1 MLISVVTVSWNAAN
15 TIDATCASVDDQ
27 THPYIEHLVIDGQ
40 STDDTLAV
48 VARRPSSQR
57 VVVSGPDDGLYDA
70 MNKGLA
76 RARGEVVA
84 FLNADDRY
92 CSRHALAEVNRV
104 FEATGA
110 DLVYADIDMVEFSSP
125 IRVQRHW
132 RTGEY
137 EPWRLLTGW
146 QIPHPAL
153 FVKREL
159 LARLGGFDASLRI
172 AADYDLMLRL
182 LRLEGVKVQYLPVTL
197 VQMAVGGISTSGLGA
212 TWRGYRESARVL
224 SRQFGWRGGLIAAMK
239 PLAKMGQLLTSQPAP
254 APVFGPWGPAI
265 APIPRA
271 AELVSSTACGAPPA
285 VASAVEQIRPLHVGK
300 FVPPLFSGGLE
311 NHIDTL
317 LRSLPKEMD
326 AALVASEPV
335 FLKAPES
342 EPLPYRLISALS
354 LGTFSSVPLSPGIV
368 RVVDQEFAARRAN
381 LLHVHSPNPWGDF
394 AALRAGK
401 DVPVVMTWHSDV
413 IGKRALFVAYQA
425 IQRRAIERANK
436 IIVFTPKHFE
446 SSRQLRIPNIES
458 KLVHI
463 PIGVDFDRLDQLTPR
478 PELLESFDE
487 WARGR
492 PVLLSVGR
500 QVHYKGYSHL
510 IKAMSMARHDA
521 VLLMIGTGPLGAQLR
536 RQVRDMRLD
545 HRVRILGRVDMVT
558 LATALRRCDVFCQP
572 SIEQS
577 EAFGIATAEA
587 MGFGKPTIVCELNN
601 GVNFLNRKN
610 ETSLVTA
617 PRNEAALADAID
629 QLVGDAALRARMGQ
643 NARQWVRSE
652 FSIDVMREATV
663 ALYRALT

>member
-1 MLISVVTVSWNAAN
+1 MLISVVTVAWNAAK
-15 TIDATCASVDDQ
+15 TIDDTCASVDGQ
-27 THPYIEHLVIDGQ
+27 THPDVEHLVMDGG
-40 STDDTLAV
+40 STDDTLKV
-48 VARRPSSQR
+48 LARRPSGQR
-57 VVVSGPDDGLYDA
+57 IVVSGPDNGLYDA

-76 RARGEVVA
+76 RARGEAVA

-110 DLVYADIDMVEFSSP
+110 DVVYGDIDMVEFSEP
-125 IRVQRHW
+125 LRVQRHW
-132 RTGEY
+132 RTGEFA
-137 EPWRLLTGW
+137 PWRLPSGW

-159 LARLGGFDASLRI
+159 LVRLGGFDASLRI

-182 LRLEGVKVQYLPVTL
+182 LRLDGVKVQYLPVTL
-197 VQMAVGGISTSGLGA
+197 VQMAVGGISTSGIGA
-212 TWRGYRESARVL
+212 TWRGYRESAQVL
-224 SRQFGWRGGLIAAMK
+224 GRQFGWKGALIAGLK

-254 APVFGPWGPAI
+254 APVFGPWGPKI

-271 AELVSSTACGAPPA
+271 AELVQVPGDGDPATRTST
-285 VASAVEQIRPLHVGK
+285 VEHIRPLHVGK

-317 LRSLPKEMD
+317 LRSLPREMD
-326 AALVASEPV
+326 AALVASEPA
-335 FLKAPES
+335 FHKAPET
-342 EPLPYRLISALS
+342 EALPYRLISALS
-354 LGTFSSVPLSPGIV
+354 LGTFSSVPLSPGIARAV
-368 RVVDQEFAARRAN
+368 SREFAARRAN
-381 LLHVHSPNPWGDF
+381 LLHVHSPNPWGDL
-394 AALRAGK
+394 AILRA
-401 DVPVVMTWHSDV
+401 DRNVPVVMTWHSDV
-413 IGKRALFVAYQA
+413 IGKQALFAAYQA
-425 IQRRAIERANK
+425 FQRRAIERADK
-436 IIVFTPKHFE
+436 VIVFTPKHFE

-478 PELLESFDE
+478 PELLASFDE
-487 WARGR
+487 WAKGR

-500 QVHYKGYSHL
+500 QVRYKGYSHL

-610 ETSLVTA
+610 ETSLVTP

-629 QLVGDAALRARMGQ
+629 QLVSDAALRARMGQ
-643 NARQWVRSE
+643 SARQWVRSE

-663 ALYRALT
+663 ALYRTLA